1 MSHPS
6 KKSNCEGVASISSK
20 LDIHYERTEIG
31 TTDLNGTASS
41 ERLFSKESGRGLG
54 WATTAFFIVA
64 DLVGGGVVA
73 MPVGFIQTGLAVGII
88 FMLVICC
95 FFAGTGYQLG
105 QNWVIMQERWPIYRK
120 HCRKPYPEIALRS
133 MGVRMRWVAYFCVY
147 FTQFGTTVVYIL
159 LAARIIRDFIA
170 QFGTDIHLCYML
182 IIISVCILPVTYL
195 KSPADL
201 FVIVVAMGCTI
212 AAVILILV
220 SLGIDLSGCKPHA
233 NYPPITFL
241 NALLSLGTFLFAF
254 NGHHVFPSIQHD
266 MYDPKEFTKSIILG
280 FIMVALLYM
289 PLSIFAYIVYGD
301 SMLNSV
307 ITSVQIDWIRYAAD
321 LGIAIHCVL
330 TLLIT
335 VNPIN
340 QQVESIFHAP
350 HAVILIL
357 VSLGIDLSGCK
368 PHANYPPITFLNALL
383 SLGTFLFAFNGHH
396 VFPSIQHDMYDPK
409 EFTKSIILGFIMVA
423 LLYMPLSIFAY
434 MVYGDSMLNSVITS
448 VQIDW
453 IRYAADLGI
462 AIHCVLT
469 LLITVN
475 PINQQVESIF
485 HAPHEFCV
493 KQVVIRTIV
502 MAVILFIALT
512 IPDFT
517 PVMNLFGS
525 TTIPMCCVV
534 LPSFFNLWLTAAV
547 FDEDAKD
554 YKRPTIRQVFER
566 TSWFK
571 LTWTIVINLITLVGA
586 VVAFYMAVLDFA
598 TVKFT
603 PPCYVQP
610 FLHTETNPFERS
622 LINCCGRNRDIFLH
636 GNASVCSAL
645 RHPTTTMATMFSVHS

>member
-201 FVIVVAMGCTI
+201 WFVIVVAMGCTI

-289 PLSIFAYIVYGD
+289 PLSIFAYI
-301 SMLNSV
+301 
-307 ITSVQIDWIRYAAD
+307 
-321 LGIAIHCVL
+321 
-330 TLLIT
+330 
-335 VNPIN
+335 
-340 QQVESIFHAP
+340 
-350 HAVILIL
+350 
-357 VSLGIDLSGCK
+357 
-368 PHANYPPITFLNALL
+368 
-383 SLGTFLFAFNGHH
+383 
-396 VFPSIQHDMYDPK
+396 
-409 EFTKSIILGFIMVA
+409 
-423 LLYMPLSIFAY
+423 
-434 MVYGDSMLNSVITS
+434 VYGDSMLNSVITS